1 MTDLQ
6 SSDAILNDLFSSI
19 ENDYGQKSS
28 GDDETEEEASASE
41 ESVKA
46 KSLEVSKNIQWKV
59 KSWGFC

>member
-19 ENDYGQKSS
+19 ENNYGHNLSE
-28 GDDETEEEASASE
+28 DDETEEEASASE

-46 KSLEVSKNIQWKV
+46 KSLKVSEKI
-59 KSWGFC
+59 S

>member
-19 ENDYGQKSS
+19 ENDYRQKSS

-46 KSLEVSKNIQWKV
+46 KSLEVSKNI
-59 KSWGFC
+59 